1 MYVQRIT
8 QCSFPAGI
16 RDISLQSIQTVGASH
31 LAYAIDTAGSFPGGV
46 KWLSYRIDHSL
57 I

>member
-16 RDISLQSIQTVGASH
+16 RDISLQSIQTVGAFH
-31 LAYAIDTAGSFPGGV
+31 LAYAIDTAGSLPGGV
-46 KWLSYRIDHSL
+46 KWLRYRIDHSL